1 MDDVANSS
9 VPIEDGRDDVYFSED
24 QSQDILRG
32 LKRLLGDR
40 DVKDNFITIGLSD
53 GQRDF
58 ILNALKAR
66 FNREGFFSGDVLAS
80 LSRANERQLL
90 EAIKTKLRGEEV
102 DADQLSLS
110 LSDPQKEAL
119 VSD

>member
-1 MDDVANSS
+1 MDDVANSI
-9 VPIEDGRDDVYFSED
+9 VPIEEGSDDVYFSEY

-66 FNREGFFSGDVLAS
+66 FNREGFFSGDIVAS

-90 EAIKTKLRGEEV
+90 EAIKTKLRGDEV
-102 DADQLSLS
+102 DADNFRCHFRR
-110 LSDPQKEAL
+110 PKRRHWL
-119 VSD
+119 VM